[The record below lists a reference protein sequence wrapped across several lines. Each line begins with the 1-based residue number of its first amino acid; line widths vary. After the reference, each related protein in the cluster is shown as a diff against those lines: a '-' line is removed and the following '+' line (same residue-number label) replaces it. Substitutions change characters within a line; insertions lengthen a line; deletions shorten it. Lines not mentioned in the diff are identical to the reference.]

1 MGTFVDYYGPG
12 MIEPEKTHEI
22 AQAVSKILYY
32 GGMMHL
38 RSAEMY
44 GKKILLLD
52 PVVIRTGEDVDFTYN
67 YFEERSWENAGYIY
81 GEHEFYSEKVGNDEF
96 YMAATAALF
105 IYELYDKGR
114 GFVEDNGDI
123 VPSSDYVGWINHLL
137 GTKFNI
143 EKRFDLWE
151 NAELYAY
158 ERSNYD
164 KPIGLSDIFCIVPE
178 ELMKYAGGTELS
190 DLLYIINGT
199 ASLNEAAVEE
209 GTYPYD
215 VFCCKKAIQA
225 LIQEL
230 GGEEAYKQIV
240 RLTKESIEK
249 RKTEKKAQMK
259 PLAQYSL
266 ELPARVLIYLLCEL
280 EKKPFWKEWS
290 MYKDVVYNDERMKR
304 YATDDLVKLRN
315 EERVKPIEEIPTS
328 EFLKNDGPFIFSD
341 TPEELIG
348 EPNYYIK
355 DADRLYWWDGSDEV
369 TITENTDK
377 WLRKIADKYR
387 KELSKQ
393 DDTSDT
399 QEFVKGLIE
408 LLYDVEDRYVNVF
421 AFQDMFYEFVEN
433 GGKKEYRAAV
443 QVLRQQY
450 ERNAESGKIIEKMRS
465 WGFPNKN
472 VLCNKGRMNMK
483 RYLSLLANKALR
495 KEYLGF

>member
-1 MGTFVDYYGPG
+1 MGTFVDYDGTG
-12 MIEPEKTHEI
+12 IIEAEKTHEI

-38 RSAEMY
+38 RSVEMY

-52 PVVIRTGEDVDFTYN
+52 PVTIRKGEDVDFTYN

-81 GEHEFYSEKVGNDEF
+81 GTHEFYSEKVGNDEF
-96 YMAATAALF
+96 NMVATAALF

-123 VPSSDYVGWINHLL
+123 VPSPEYVGWINHIL
-137 GTKFNI
+137 GTRFNI

-151 NAELYAY
+151 NAELFAC
-158 ERSNYD
+158 ERSGYG
-164 KPIGLSDIFCIVPE
+164 KPITSADIFRIVPE
-178 ELMKYAGGTELS
+178 ELMKYAGGAELS

-199 ASLNEAAVEE
+199 SSLNETVVEE

-215 VFCCKKAIQA
+215 IFCCKKAIQT

-240 RLTKESIEK
+240 RLTKENIEK
-249 RKTEKKAQMK
+249 RKSEKKAQMK
-259 PLAQYSL
+259 SIAQCSL

-280 EKKPFWKEWS
+280 EGKPFWKEWV
-290 MYKDVVYNDERMKR
+290 MYKDEVYKDEIMRQ
-304 YATDDLVKLRN
+304 YATDDLLKLRN
-315 EERVKPIEEIPTS
+315 EGRSKPIEDISTS
-328 EFLKNDGPFIFSD
+328 DFLKNDGPFIFSD
-341 TPEELIG
+341 PPEELKG
-348 EPNYYIK
+348 QPNYYIK

-369 TITENTDK
+369 EITKTTDR
-377 WLRKIADKYR
+377 WLERIAANYE
-387 KELSKQ
+387 KELSRQ
-393 DDTSDT
+393 DAAVDM
-399 QEFVKGLIE
+399 QEFVKELIE
-408 LLYDVEDRYVNVF
+408 LLYEIEDRYVRVF

-433 GGKKEYRAAV
+433 GSKKEYRAAV

-450 ERNAESGKIIEKMRS
+450 EDNAESGKIIKKMKS

-472 VLCNKGRMNMK
+472 VLCNKGRMNVK

-495 KEYLGF
+495 REYLGF